1 MDKIAQAKLDEELA
15 HVIAEATQ
23 SRVSITEAIVMIRKM
38 EKAGW
43 VFTNA
48 KLEADMKKADD
59 EKAAAEREKLAAEKP
74 PAPPVRTPPATMPNP
89 VNPVHFENAGP
100 AMYVPPTATQGS
112 IPGALN
118 VSKRAEPIPPM
129 DMDIKHDPDVTKP
142 HSAQIP
148 EKPAEATPKP

>member
-74 PAPPVRTPPATMPNP
+74 PAPPVKTTPAPMPNP
-89 VNPVHFENAGP
+89 VHLENAGP
-100 AMYVPPTATQGS
+100 ALYVPPSSHPTT
-112 IPGALN
+112 
-118 VSKRAEPIPPM
+118 RAEPFPPTS
-129 DMDIKHDPDVTKP
+129 HDQ
-142 HSAQIP
+142 AP
-148 EKPAEATPKP
+148 EKPAEALPKP